1 MIEFALLKNF
11 YKSVKNS
18 DVKLFVRTVRNLI
31 LLLNLLVTPKKDL
44 IIGAAPYHLSIYYL
58 YLLKLKHNVVYY
70 SSWPFWDYSRYPRK
84 IHLKSQL
91 RVWDK
96 FLHNIKTV
104 AVTEAVRIGLNK
116 YTKNVMVIPHCIN
129 PTIFNASKRALKN
142 KNQPIK
148 IIYVGRLVPEKGIN
162 LLLNLAGILNDQ
174 YPELLIEWVVI
185 GDGELKSE
193 VIEFSKQNLN
203 FSYLG
208 SIKDNRLLA
217 NIYNDADILLLPSV
231 IGDAKWEEL
240 FGIVLIEAMA
250 CGCVPI
256 ATASIGPAQI
266 IDQNRC
272 GILIQD
278 AENKNEF
285 LDAIISLL
293 NDEGKREGM
302 AKEAIKKVEAFY
314 TEEINSELWSE
325 VLTDSLMI
333 ADNKAARVIG

>member
-1 MIEFALLKNF
+1 M
-11 YKSVKNS
+11 
-18 DVKLFVRTVRNLI
+18 
-31 LLLNLLVTPKKDL
+31 
-44 IIGAAPYHLSIYYL
+44 
-58 YLLKLKHNVVYY
+58 
-70 SSWPFWDYSRYPRK
+70 
-84 IHLKSQL
+84 
-91 RVWDK
+91 
-96 FLHNIKTV
+96 
-104 AVTEAVRIGLNK
+104 
-116 YTKNVMVIPHCIN
+116 
-129 PTIFNASKRALKN
+129 
-142 KNQPIK
+142 
-148 IIYVGRLVPEKGIN
+148 
-162 LLLNLAGILNDQ
+162 NLAGILNDQ